1 MARTS
6 QDCALLLNA
15 IAGHDPADPASS
27 VRPVEDPAKDIN
39 RGVKGLRI
47 GIIRHFWEKDLH
59 IDAQASAAIEQA
71 LEVLRELGALTEDVS
86 MRPLQAYSDVKIVM
100 AETELFSLHL
110 PELVARPGAFGQDF
124 RARSLAACLFT
135 SEDYVRASRERRA
148 MIEEMQPLYRR
159 YDLLLTANGSPAPRL
174 DAHDPLAFWKRPNFT
189 SPFNC
194 TGGPALALLCGF
206 SKNGLPLSL
215 QIAGR
220 PHEDSL
226 VLRAGHAYET
236 ATGFF
241 KRMPDLRP
249 GAASA
254 PLDPKPWRPDTSQ
267 VEPAVR
273 VLAENAA
280 MRSGLRL
287 TPEQVEELTAVAPWA
302 LAMAKRL
309 RRDHPR
315 SAEVSSIFDP
325 TR

>member
-1 MARTS
+1 MNLP
-6 QDCALLLNA
+6 ALAFEVKANLATLHSDMLVLQSCEPKG
-15 IAGHDPADPASS
+15 IVFSRIVVVADS
-27 VRPVEDPAKDIN
+27 
-39 RGVKGLRI
+39 
-47 GIIRHFWEKDLH
+47 
-59 IDAQASAAIEQA
+59 DATGFEQP
-71 LEVLRELGALTEDVS
+71 D
-86 MRPLQAYSDVKIVM
+86 
-100 AETELFSLHL
+100 
-110 PELVARPGAFGQDF
+110 
-124 RARSLAACLFT
+124 
-135 SEDYVRASRERRA
+135 
-148 MIEEMQPLYRR
+148 YRR

-174 DAHDPLAFWKRPNFT
+174 DTHDPPAFWKRPNFT

-241 KRMPDLRP
+241 KHMPDLRP

-254 PLDPKPWRPDTSQ
+254 ALDPKPWRPDTSQ

-280 MRSGLRL
+280 IRSGLRL